1 MRKIQMYLLP
11 ITFFCIIFGG
21 FVVHVLTVDRP
32 QSEMENRT
40 LESANLSPSPQEIL
54 SGAWSKQVET
64 YISDQFPARD
74 TWMRNYV
81 YYQRAMG
88 KTYLNDKY
96 AVDDKSGWII
106 SKPAEEKPD
115 EELAYF
121 ATDLQKL
128 SEGLAEKNIPFT
140 YYSLPAKATYSRE
153 PSPSYMPEDAGVAN
167 NLRLHEFVTAK
178 GVDNVRL
185 YDEMK
190 NNDFS
195 AERNFFKTDHHWTIR
210 GAYSGY
216 QALMKTMSERL
227 GETIEPIPYNEAN
240 TYCLPNKFAGSWNK
254 ILYMT
259 VNNRDQVCYN
269 EPASFATQFT
279 IHVGSIEDGVTA
291 PYDAVYG
298 RAKKMSPET
307 VVNYAEA
314 YSRDF
319 SELTIVNNH
328 YDSDKHIVVIKDSY
342 FNTIQFHVAS
352 HFKELTILD
361 LRYLDKDAI
370 SYLQSLHPDYVV
382 LAYNDRNL
390 RLMPE

>member
-32 QSEMENRT
+32 QSEMENRP
-40 LESANLSPSPQEIL
+40 LESANISPSPQEIF

-81 YYQRAMG
+81 YFQRAMG

-96 AVDDKSGWII
+96 AVDDDSGWII
-106 SKPAEEKPD
+106 SKPAEAKSD
-115 EELAYF
+115 EELASF
-121 ATDLQKL
+121 ASDLQNL

-140 YYSLPAKATYSRE
+140 FYSLPAKATYSRE
-153 PSPSYMPEDAGVAN
+153 PSPSYMPDDAGIAN
-167 NLRLHEFVTAK
+167 NARLHELVTDAD
-178 GVDNVRL
+178 VDNIRL

-190 NNDFS
+190 NDFS
-195 AERNFFKTDHHWTIR
+195 TEQNFYKTDHHWTMR
-210 GAYSGY
+210 GAYAGY
-216 QALMKTMSERL
+216 EALMKTMSERL
-227 GETIEPIPYNEAN
+227 GETIEPIPYEEAN

-259 VNNRDQVCYN
+259 VNNHDEICYN

-279 IHVGSIEDGVTA
+279 IYDGTIEDGVTA
-291 PYDAVYG
+291 PYESVYG
-298 RAKKMSPET
+298 RAKQMSPDT
-307 VVNYAEA
+307 VVNYADA

-319 SELTIVNNH
+319 AELTIVNND
-328 YDSDKHIVVIKDSY
+328 YDSDKHVVVIKDSY
-342 FNTIQFHVAS
+342 FNAIQFHVAS
-352 HFKELTILD
+352 HFKKLTVLD
-361 LRYLDKDAI
+361 LRYLDKDVI
-370 SYLQSLHPDYVV
+370 SYLQSMHPDYVV

-390 RLMPE
+390 KLMPE

>member
-11 ITFFCIIFGG
+11 ITFFCIIFAG

-32 QSEMENRT
+32 QSEMENRP
-40 LESANLSPSPQEIL
+40 LESANLSPSPQEIF

-81 YYQRAMG
+81 YFQRAMG

-106 SKPAEEKPD
+106 SKPAEAKSD
-115 EELAYF
+115 KELASF
-121 ATDLQKL
+121 ASDLQKL

-140 YYSLPAKATYSRE
+140 FYSLPAKATYSRE
-153 PSPSYMPEDAGVAN
+153 PSPSYMPDDAGIVN
-167 NLRLHEFVTAK
+167 NVRLHELITAA

-185 YDEMK
+185 FDEMK
-190 NNDFS
+190 NDFS
-195 AERNFFKTDHHWTIR
+195 VERNFFKTDHHWTIR
-210 GAYSGY
+210 GAFSGY
-216 QALMKTMSERL
+216 QALIKTMNARL
-227 GETIEPIPYNEAN
+227 GESIKPIPYEEAN
-240 TYCLPNKFAGSWNK
+240 TYCLQNKFAGSWNK

-259 VNNRDQVCYN
+259 VNNHDQICYN
-269 EPASFATQFT
+269 EPVSFPTQFT
-279 IHVGSIEDGVTA
+279 IYDGTIEGGVTA

-298 RAKKMSPET
+298 RAKKMSPDT
-307 VVNYAEA
+307 VVTYADA

-319 SELTIVNNH
+319 AELTIVNNH
-328 YDSDKHIVVIKDSY
+328 YDSNNHVVVIKDSY
-342 FNTIQFHVAS
+342 FNSIQFHVAS
-352 HFKELTILD
+352 HFKKLTILD
-361 LRYLDKDAI
+361 LRYLDKDVI

-390 RLMPE
+390 KLMPE

>member
-32 QSEMENRT
+32 QSEMENRP
-40 LESANLSPSPQEIL
+40 LESANISPSPQEIF

-81 YYQRAMG
+81 YFQRAMG

-96 AVDDKSGWII
+96 AVDDDSGWII
-106 SKPAEEKPD
+106 SKPAEAKSD
-115 EELAYF
+115 EELASF
-121 ATDLQKL
+121 ASDLQNL

-140 YYSLPAKATYSRE
+140 FYSLPAKATYSRE
-153 PSPSYMPEDAGVAN
+153 PSPSYMPDDAGIAN
-167 NLRLHEFVTAK
+167 NARLHELVTAA
-178 GVDNVRL
+178 GIDNIRL
-185 YDEMK
+185 YDEMQ
-190 NNDFS
+190 NDFS
-195 AERNFFKTDHHWTIR
+195 AERNFYKTDHHWTMR
-210 GAYSGY
+210 GAYTGY
-216 QALMKTMSERL
+216 EALMKTMSERL
-227 GETIEPIPYNEAN
+227 GETIEPIPYEEAN

-259 VNNRDQVCYN
+259 VDNHDEICYN

-279 IHVGSIEDGVTA
+279 IYDGTIEDGVTA
-291 PYDAVYG
+291 PYESVYG
-298 RAKKMSPET
+298 RAKQMSPDT
-307 VVNYAEA
+307 VVNYADA

-319 SELTIVNNH
+319 AELTIVNND
-328 YDSDKHIVVIKDSY
+328 YDSDKHVVVIKDSY
-342 FNTIQFHVAS
+342 FNAIQFHVAS
-352 HFKELTILD
+352 HFKKLTVLD
-361 LRYLDKDAI
+361 LRYLDKDVI
-370 SYLQSLHPDYVV
+370 SYLQSMHPDYVV

-390 RLMPE
+390 KLMPE

>member
-32 QSEMENRT
+32 QSEMENRP
-40 LESANLSPSPQEIL
+40 LESANLSPSLHEVF

-81 YYQRAMG
+81 YFQRAMG

-106 SKPAEEKPD
+106 SKPAEAKSD
-115 EELAYF
+115 KELTSF
-121 ATDLQKL
+121 ASDLQKL

-140 YYSLPAKATYSRE
+140 FYSLPAKATYSRE
-153 PSPSYMPEDAGVAN
+153 PSPSYMPDDAGIAN
-167 NLRLHEFVTAK
+167 NVRLHELVTAA

-190 NNDFS
+190 NDFS

-227 GETIEPIPYNEAN
+227 GESIEPIPYEEAN
-240 TYCLPNKFAGSWNK
+240 TYCLTNKFAGSWNK

-259 VNNRDQVCYN
+259 VDNHDQICYN

-279 IHVGSIEDGVTA
+279 IYDGTIEGGVTA
-291 PYDAVYG
+291 PYDSVYG
-298 RAKKMSPET
+298 RAKKMSPNA
-307 VVNYAEA
+307 VVNYADA

-319 SELTIVNNH
+319 AELTIVNNH

-342 FNTIQFHVAS
+342 FNTIQFHMAS

-361 LRYLDKDAI
+361 LRYLDKDI
-370 SYLQSLHPDYVV
+370 IPYLQSMHPDYVV

-390 RLMPE
+390 KLMPE

>member
-1 MRKIQMYLLP
+1 MRKIQTYLLP

-32 QSEMENRT
+32 QSEMENRP
-40 LESANLSPSPQEIL
+40 LESANISPSPQEIF
-54 SGAWSKQVET
+54 SGQWSKQVES

-74 TWMRNYV
+74 TWMRDYV
-81 YYQRAMG
+81 FFQRAMG

-96 AVDDKSGWII
+96 AVDDESGWII
-106 SKPAEEKPD
+106 SKPAAAKSE
-115 EELAYF
+115 EELASF

-140 YYSLPAKATYSRE
+140 FYSLPAKATYSRE
-153 PSPSYMPEDAGVAN
+153 PSPSYMPDDAGIAN
-167 NLRLHEFVTAK
+167 NKKLHGLVTAA

-190 NNDFS
+190 EDFS
-195 AERNFFKTDHHWTIR
+195 AERSFFKTDHHWTMR

-216 QALMKTMSERL
+216 EALLKTISARL
-227 GETIEPIPYNEAN
+227 GETIKPIPFDEAN
-240 TYCLPNKFAGSWNK
+240 TFCLPNQFAGSWNK

-259 VNNRDQVCYN
+259 VDNNEQICYN

-279 IHVGSIEDGVTA
+279 IYDGTIEEGVTA
-291 PYDAVYG
+291 PYEAVYG
-298 RAKKMSPET
+298 RAKQMNPDAL
-307 VVNYAEA
+307 VNYADA

-319 SELTIVNNH
+319 AELTIVNDT
-328 YDSDKHIVVIKDSY
+328 YDSDKHLVVIKDSY

-352 HFKELTILD
+352 HFKTVTILD
-361 LRYLDKDAI
+361 LRYLEKDVI
-370 SYLQSLHPDYVV
+370 SYLQSMQPDYVV

-390 RLMPE
+390 KLMPE

>member
-11 ITFFCIIFGG
+11 ITFFCIIFAG

-32 QSEMENRT
+32 QSEMENRP
-40 LESANLSPSPQEIL
+40 LESANLSPSPQEIF

-81 YYQRAMG
+81 YFQRAMG

-106 SKPAEEKPD
+106 SKPAEAKSD
-115 EELAYF
+115 KELASF
-121 ATDLQKL
+121 ASDLQKL

-140 YYSLPAKATYSRE
+140 FYSLPAKATYSRE
-153 PSPSYMPEDAGVAN
+153 PNPSYMPDDAGIVN
-167 NLRLHEFVTAK
+167 NVRLHELITAA

-185 YDEMK
+185 FDEMK
-190 NNDFS
+190 NDFS
-195 AERNFFKTDHHWTIR
+195 VERNFFKTDHHWTIR
-210 GAYSGY
+210 GAFSGY
-216 QALMKTMSERL
+216 QALIKTMNARL
-227 GETIEPIPYNEAN
+227 GESIEPIPYEEAN
-240 TYCLPNKFAGSWNK
+240 TYCLQNKFAGSWNK

-259 VNNRDQVCYN
+259 VNNHDQICYN
-269 EPASFATQFT
+269 EPVSFPTQFT
-279 IHVGSIEDGVTA
+279 IYDGTIEGGVTA

-298 RAKKMSPET
+298 RAKKMSPDT
-307 VVNYAEA
+307 VVTYADA

-319 SELTIVNNH
+319 AELTIVNNH
-328 YDSDKHIVVIKDSY
+328 YDSDNHVVVIKDSY
-342 FNTIQFHVAS
+342 FNSIQFHVAS
-352 HFKELTILD
+352 HFKKLTILD
-361 LRYLDKDAI
+361 LRYLDKDVI

-390 RLMPE
+390 KLMPE

>member
-32 QSEMENRT
+32 QSEMENRP
-40 LESANLSPSPQEIL
+40 LESANISPSPQEIF

-81 YYQRAMG
+81 YFQRAMG

-96 AVDDKSGWII
+96 AVDDDSGWII
-106 SKPAEEKPD
+106 SKPAEAKSD
-115 EELAYF
+115 EELASF
-121 ATDLQKL
+121 ASDLQNL

-140 YYSLPAKATYSRE
+140 FYSLPAKATYSRE
-153 PSPSYMPEDAGVAN
+153 PSPSYMPDDAGIAN
-167 NLRLHEFVTAK
+167 NARLHELVTAA
-178 GVDNVRL
+178 GVDNIRL

-190 NNDFS
+190 NDFS
-195 AERNFFKTDHHWTIR
+195 AERNFYKTDHHWTMR
-210 GAYSGY
+210 GAYAGY
-216 QALMKTMSERL
+216 EALMETMSVRL
-227 GETIEPIPYNEAN
+227 GETIEPIPYEEAN

-259 VNNRDQVCYN
+259 VDNHDEICYN

-279 IHVGSIEDGVTA
+279 IYDGTIEDGVTA
-291 PYDAVYG
+291 PYESVYG
-298 RAKKMSPET
+298 RAKQMSPDT
-307 VVNYAEA
+307 VVNYADA

-319 SELTIVNNH
+319 AELTIVNND
-328 YDSDKHIVVIKDSY
+328 YDSDKHVVVIKDSY
-342 FNTIQFHVAS
+342 FNAIQFHVAS
-352 HFKELTILD
+352 HFKKLTVLD
-361 LRYLDKDAI
+361 LRYLDKDVI
-370 SYLQSLHPDYVV
+370 SYLQSMHPDYVV

-390 RLMPE
+390 KLMPE

>member
-32 QSEMENRT
+32 QSEMENRP
-40 LESANLSPSPQEIL
+40 LESANISPSPQEIF

-81 YYQRAMG
+81 YFQRAMG

-96 AVDDKSGWII
+96 AVDDDSGWII
-106 SKPAEEKPD
+106 SKPAEAKSD
-115 EELAYF
+115 EELASF
-121 ATDLQKL
+121 AADLQNL

-140 YYSLPAKATYSRE
+140 FYSLPAKATYSRE
-153 PSPSYMPEDAGVAN
+153 PSPSYMPDDAGIANNARLHELVTDAGV
-167 NLRLHEFVTAK
+167 
-178 GVDNVRL
+178 DNIRL

-190 NNDFS
+190 NDFS
-195 AERNFFKTDHHWTIR
+195 AERNFYKTDHHWTMR
-210 GAYSGY
+210 GAYTGY
-216 QALMKTMSERL
+216 EALMKTMSERL
-227 GETIEPIPYNEAN
+227 GETIEPIPYEEAN

-259 VNNRDQVCYN
+259 VDNHDEICYN

-279 IHVGSIEDGVTA
+279 IYDGTIEGGVTA
-291 PYDAVYG
+291 PYESVYG
-298 RAKKMSPET
+298 RAKQMSPDT
-307 VVNYAEA
+307 VVNYADA

-319 SELTIVNNH
+319 AELTIVNND
-328 YDSDKHIVVIKDSY
+328 YDIDKHVVVIKDSY
-342 FNTIQFHVAS
+342 FNAIQFHVAS
-352 HFKELTILD
+352 HFKKLTVLD
-361 LRYLDKDAI
+361 LRYLDKDVI
-370 SYLQSLHPDYVV
+370 SYLQSMHPDYVV

-390 RLMPE
+390 KLMPE

>member
-1 MRKIQMYLLP
+1 MRKIQTYLLP

-32 QSEMENRT
+32 QSEMENRA
-40 LESANLSPSPQEIL
+40 LASANITPSPQEIF
-54 SGAWSKQVET
+54 SGDWSKQVET

-81 YYQRAMG
+81 NFQRIVG

-106 SKPAEEKPD
+106 SKPAAAKPE
-115 EELAYF
+115 EELASF
-121 ATDLQKL
+121 ASDLQRL
-128 SEGLAEKNIPFT
+128 SEGLAEKHIPFT
-140 YYSLPAKATYSRE
+140 FYSLPAKATYSRE
-153 PSPSYMPEDAGVAN
+153 PSPSYMPDDAGIAN
-167 NLRLHEFVTAK
+167 NTKLHELVTAA

-185 YDEMK
+185 YNDMQD
-190 NNDFS
+190 DFS
-195 AERNFFKTDHHWTIR
+195 AERNFYKTDHHWTIR

-216 QALMKTMSERL
+216 EALISTLSERL
-227 GETIEPIPYNEAN
+227 GETIAPIPYDEEK
-240 TYCLPNKFAGSWNK
+240 TFCLPNKFAGSWNK

-259 VNNRDQVCYN
+259 VDNDEQICYN
-269 EPASFATQFT
+269 EPDSFASQFT
-279 IHVGSIEDGVTA
+279 IYDGTIEDGVTA
-291 PYDAVYG
+291 PYEAVYG
-298 RAKKMSPET
+298 RAKQMSADA

-319 SELTIVNNH
+319 AELTIVNKN
-328 YDSDKHIVVIKDSY
+328 YDSDKHLVVIKDSY

-352 HFKELTILD
+352 HFKTLTILD
-361 LRYLDKDAI
+361 LRYLDKDI
-370 SYLQSLHPDYVV
+370 IPYLQSMQPDYVV

-390 RLMPE
+390 KLMPE

>member
-32 QSEMENRT
+32 QSEMENRP
-40 LESANLSPSPQEIL
+40 LESANISPSPQEIF

-81 YYQRAMG
+81 YFQRVMG

-96 AVDDKSGWII
+96 AVDDDSGWII
-106 SKPAEEKPD
+106 SKPAEAKFD
-115 EELAYF
+115 EELASF
-121 ATDLQKL
+121 ASDLQNL

-140 YYSLPAKATYSRE
+140 FYSLPAKATYSRE
-153 PSPSYMPEDAGVAN
+153 PSPSYMPEDAGIAN
-167 NLRLHEFVTAK
+167 NARLHELVTDA
-178 GVDNVRL
+178 GVDNIRL

-190 NNDFS
+190 NDFS
-195 AERNFFKTDHHWTIR
+195 AERNFYKTDHHWTMR
-210 GAYSGY
+210 GAYAGY
-216 QALMKTMSERL
+216 EALMKTMSERL
-227 GETIEPIPYNEAN
+227 GETIEPIPYEEAN

-259 VNNRDQVCYN
+259 VDNHDEICYN

-279 IHVGSIEDGVTA
+279 IYDGTIEGGVTA
-291 PYDAVYG
+291 PYESVYG
-298 RAKKMSPET
+298 RAKQMSPDT
-307 VVNYAEA
+307 VVNYADA

-319 SELTIVNNH
+319 AELTIVNND

-342 FNTIQFHVAS
+342 FNAIQFHVAS
-352 HFKELTILD
+352 HFKKLTVLD
-361 LRYLDKDAI
+361 LRYLDKDVI
-370 SYLQSLHPDYVV
+370 SYLQSMHPDYVV

-390 RLMPE
+390 KLMPE

>member
-1 MRKIQMYLLP
+1 MRKIQTYLLP

-21 FVVHVLTVDRP
+21 FVLHVLTVDRP
-32 QSEMENRT
+32 QSEMENRP
-40 LESANLSPSPQEIL
+40 LESANISPSPQEIF
-54 SGAWSKQVET
+54 SGKWSKQVES

-74 TWMRNYV
+74 TWMRDYV
-81 YYQRAMG
+81 FFQRAMG

-96 AVDDKSGWII
+96 AVDDESGWII
-106 SKPAEEKPD
+106 SKPAALKTE
-115 EELAYF
+115 EELASF

-140 YYSLPAKATYSRE
+140 FYSLPAKATYSRE
-153 PSPSYMPEDAGVAN
+153 PSPSYMPDDAGIAN
-167 NLRLHEFVTAK
+167 NTKLHELVTAA

-190 NNDFS
+190 ADFS
-195 AERNFFKTDHHWTIR
+195 AERNFFKTDHHWTMR

-216 QALMKTMSERL
+216 EALLKTISERL
-227 GETIEPIPYNEAN
+227 GETIKPIPFDEAN
-240 TYCLPNKFAGSWNK
+240 TFCLPNQFAGSWNK

-259 VNNRDQVCYN
+259 VDKNEQICYN

-279 IHVGSIEDGVTA
+279 IYDGTMEEGITA
-291 PYDAVYG
+291 PYEAVYG
-298 RAKKMSPET
+298 RAKKMSPDAL
-307 VVNYAEA
+307 VNYADA

-319 SELTIVNNH
+319 AELTIVNGN
-328 YDSDKHIVVIKDSY
+328 YDSDKHLVVIKDSY

-352 HFKELTILD
+352 HFKTVTILD
-361 LRYLDKDAI
+361 LRYLEKDVI
-370 SYLQSLHPDYVV
+370 SYLQSMQPDYVV

-390 RLMPE
+390 KLMPE

>member
-1 MRKIQMYLLP
+1 MRKIQTYLLP

-32 QSEMENRT
+32 QSEMENRP
-40 LESANLSPSPQEIL
+40 LESANISPSPQEIF
-54 SGAWSKQVET
+54 SGQWSKQVES

-74 TWMRNYV
+74 TWMRDYV
-81 YYQRAMG
+81 LFQRAIG

-96 AVDDKSGWII
+96 AVDDESGWII
-106 SKPAEEKPD
+106 SKPAAAKSE
-115 EELAYF
+115 EELASF

-140 YYSLPAKATYSRE
+140 FYSLPAKATYSRE
-153 PSPSYMPEDAGVAN
+153 PNPSYMPDDAGIAN
-167 NLRLHEFVTAK
+167 NKKLHGLVTAA

-190 NNDFS
+190 EDFS
-195 AERNFFKTDHHWTIR
+195 AERSFFKTDHHWTMR

-216 QALMKTMSERL
+216 EALLKTISARL
-227 GETIEPIPYNEAN
+227 GETIKPIPFDEAN
-240 TYCLPNKFAGSWNK
+240 TFCLPNQFAGSWNK

-259 VNNRDQVCYN
+259 VDNNEQICYN

-279 IHVGSIEDGVTA
+279 IYDGTIEEGVTA
-291 PYDAVYG
+291 PYEAVYG
-298 RAKKMSPET
+298 RAKQMNPDAL
-307 VVNYAEA
+307 VNYADA

-319 SELTIVNNH
+319 AELTIVNDT
-328 YDSDKHIVVIKDSY
+328 YDSDKHLVVIKDSY

-352 HFKELTILD
+352 HFKTVTILD
-361 LRYLDKDAI
+361 LRYLEKNVI
-370 SYLQSLHPDYVV
+370 SYLQSMQPDYVV

-390 RLMPE
+390 KLMPE

>member
-32 QSEMENRT
+32 QSEMENRP
-40 LESANLSPSPQEIL
+40 LESANISPSPQEIL

-81 YYQRAMG
+81 YFQRAMG

-96 AVDDKSGWII
+96 AVDDDSGWII
-106 SKPAEEKPD
+106 SKPAEAKSD
-115 EELAYF
+115 EELASF
-121 ATDLQKL
+121 ASDLQTL
-128 SEGLAEKNIPFT
+128 SEGLAEENIPFT
-140 YYSLPAKATYSRE
+140 FYSLPAKATYSRE
-153 PSPSYMPEDAGVAN
+153 PSPSYMPDDAGIAN
-167 NLRLHEFVTAK
+167 NARLHELVTDAD
-178 GVDNVRL
+178 VDNIRL

-190 NNDFS
+190 NDFS
-195 AERNFFKTDHHWTIR
+195 AERNFYKTDHHWTMR

-216 QALMKTMSERL
+216 EALMKTMSERL
-227 GETIEPIPYNEAN
+227 GETIEPIPYEEAN

-259 VNNRDQVCYN
+259 VDNQDQICYN
-269 EPASFATQFT
+269 EPASFSTQFT
-279 IHVGSIEDGVTA
+279 IYDGTIEDGVTA
-291 PYDAVYG
+291 PYEAVYG
-298 RAKKMSPET
+298 RAKQTSPDK
-307 VVNYAEA
+307 VVNYADA

-319 SELTIVNNH
+319 AELTIVNND

-342 FNTIQFHVAS
+342 FNAIQFHVAS
-352 HFKELTILD
+352 HFKKMTILD
-361 LRYLDKDAI
+361 LRYLDKDLI
-370 SYLQSLHPDYVV
+370 PYLQSMHPDYVV

-390 RLMPE
+390 KLMPE

>member
-32 QSEMENRT
+32 QSEMENRP
-40 LESANLSPSPQEIL
+40 LESANISPSPQEIF

-81 YYQRAMG
+81 YFQRAMG

-96 AVDDKSGWII
+96 AVDDDSGWII
-106 SKPAEEKPD
+106 SKPAEAKSD
-115 EELAYF
+115 EELASF
-121 ATDLQKL
+121 ASDLQNL

-140 YYSLPAKATYSRE
+140 FYSLPAKATYSRE
-153 PSPSYMPEDAGVAN
+153 PSPSYMPDDAGIANNARLHELVTDAGV
-167 NLRLHEFVTAK
+167 
-178 GVDNVRL
+178 DNIRL

-190 NNDFS
+190 NDFS
-195 AERNFFKTDHHWTIR
+195 TEQNFYKTDHHWTMR
-210 GAYSGY
+210 GAYAGY
-216 QALMKTMSERL
+216 EALMKTMSERL
-227 GETIEPIPYNEAN
+227 GETIEPIPYEEAN

-259 VNNRDQVCYN
+259 VNNHDEICYN

-279 IHVGSIEDGVTA
+279 IYDGTIEDGVTA
-291 PYDAVYG
+291 PYESVYG
-298 RAKKMSPET
+298 RAKQMSPDT
-307 VVNYAEA
+307 VVNYADA

-319 SELTIVNNH
+319 AELTIVNND
-328 YDSDKHIVVIKDSY
+328 YDSDKHVVVIKDSY
-342 FNTIQFHVAS
+342 FNAIQFHVAS
-352 HFKELTILD
+352 HFKKLTVLD
-361 LRYLDKDAI
+361 LRYLDKDVI
-370 SYLQSLHPDYVV
+370 SYLQSMHPDYVV

-390 RLMPE
+390 KLMPE

>member
-1 MRKIQMYLLP
+1 MRKIQTYLLP

-32 QSEMENRT
+32 QSEMENRP
-40 LESANLSPSPQEIL
+40 LESANISPSPQEIF
-54 SGAWSKQVET
+54 SGKWSKQVES

-74 TWMRNYV
+74 TWMRDYV
-81 YYQRAMG
+81 FFQRAMG

-96 AVDDKSGWII
+96 AVDDESGWII
-106 SKPAEEKPD
+106 SKPAALKPE
-115 EELAYF
+115 EELASF

-128 SEGLAEKNIPFT
+128 SEGLAAKNIPFT
-140 YYSLPAKATYSRE
+140 FYSLPAKATYSRE
-153 PSPSYMPEDAGVAN
+153 PSPSYMPDDAGIAN
-167 NLRLHEFVTAK
+167 NTKLHELVTAA

-190 NNDFS
+190 EEFS
-195 AERNFFKTDHHWTIR
+195 AARNFFKTDHHWTMR

-216 QALMKTMSERL
+216 EALLKTVSERL
-227 GETIEPIPYNEAN
+227 GETITPIPFDEAN
-240 TYCLPNKFAGSWNK
+240 TFCLPNQFAGSWNK

-259 VNNRDQVCYN
+259 VDNNEQICYN

-279 IHVGSIEDGVTA
+279 IYDGTMAEGITA
-291 PYDAVYG
+291 PYEAVYG
-298 RAKKMSPET
+298 RAKQMSPDAL
-307 VVNYAEA
+307 VNYADA

-319 SELTIVNNH
+319 AELTIVNEN
-328 YDSDKHIVVIKDSY
+328 YDSNKHLVVIKDSY

-352 HFKELTILD
+352 HFKTVTILD
-361 LRYLDKDAI
+361 LRYLEKDVI
-370 SYLQSLHPDYVV
+370 SYLQSMQSDYVV

-390 RLMPE
+390 KLMPE

>member
-32 QSEMENRT
+32 QSEMENRP
-40 LESANLSPSPQEIL
+40 LESANISPSPQEIL

-81 YYQRAMG
+81 YFQRAMG

-96 AVDDKSGWII
+96 AVDDDSGWII
-106 SKPAEEKPD
+106 SKPAEAKSD
-115 EELAYF
+115 EELASF
-121 ATDLQKL
+121 ASDLQTL
-128 SEGLAEKNIPFT
+128 SEGLAEENIPFT
-140 YYSLPAKATYSRE
+140 FYSLPAKATYSRE
-153 PSPSYMPEDAGVAN
+153 PSPSYMPDDAGIAN
-167 NLRLHEFVTAK
+167 NARLHELVTDAD
-178 GVDNVRL
+178 VDNIRL

-190 NNDFS
+190 NDFS
-195 AERNFFKTDHHWTIR
+195 AERNFYKTDHHWTMR

-216 QALMKTMSERL
+216 EALMKTMSERL
-227 GETIEPIPYNEAN
+227 GETIEPIPYEEAN

-259 VNNRDQVCYN
+259 VDNQDQICYN
-269 EPASFATQFT
+269 EPASFSTQFT
-279 IHVGSIEDGVTA
+279 IYDGTIEDGVTA
-291 PYDAVYG
+291 PYEAVYG
-298 RAKKMSPET
+298 RAKQMGPDK
-307 VVNYAEA
+307 VVNYADA

-319 SELTIVNNH
+319 AELTIVNND

-342 FNTIQFHVAS
+342 FNAIQFHVAS
-352 HFKELTILD
+352 HFKKMTILD
-361 LRYLDKDAI
+361 LRYLDKDLI
-370 SYLQSLHPDYVV
+370 PYLQSMHPDYVV

-390 RLMPE
+390 KLMPE

>member
-32 QSEMENRT
+32 QSEMENRP
-40 LESANLSPSPQEIL
+40 LESANISPSPQEIF

-81 YYQRAMG
+81 YFQRAMG

-96 AVDDKSGWII
+96 AVDDDSGWII
-106 SKPAEEKPD
+106 SKPAEAKSD
-115 EELAYF
+115 EELASF
-121 ATDLQKL
+121 TSDLQNL

-140 YYSLPAKATYSRE
+140 FYSLPAKATYSRE
-153 PSPSYMPEDAGVAN
+153 PSPSYMPDDAGIANNARLHELVTDAGV
-167 NLRLHEFVTAK
+167 
-178 GVDNVRL
+178 DNIRL

-190 NNDFS
+190 NDFS
-195 AERNFFKTDHHWTIR
+195 AERNFYKTDHHWTMR
-210 GAYSGY
+210 GAYTGY
-216 QALMKTMSERL
+216 EALMKTMSERL
-227 GETIEPIPYNEAN
+227 GETIEPIPYGEAN

-259 VNNRDQVCYN
+259 VDNHDEICYN

-279 IHVGSIEDGVTA
+279 IYDGTIEDGVTA
-291 PYDAVYG
+291 PYESVYG
-298 RAKKMSPET
+298 RAKQMSPDT
-307 VVNYAEA
+307 VVNYADA

-319 SELTIVNNH
+319 AELTIVNND

-342 FNTIQFHVAS
+342 FNAIQFHVAS
-352 HFKELTILD
+352 HFKKLTVLD
-361 LRYLDKDAI
+361 LRYLDKDVI
-370 SYLQSLHPDYVV
+370 SYLQSMHPDYVV

-390 RLMPE
+390 KLMPE

>member
-32 QSEMENRT
+32 QSEMENRP
-40 LESANLSPSPQEIL
+40 LESANISPSPQEIF

-81 YYQRAMG
+81 YFQRAMG

-96 AVDDKSGWII
+96 AVDDDSGWII
-106 SKPAEEKPD
+106 SKPAEAKSD
-115 EELAYF
+115 EELASF
-121 ATDLQKL
+121 AADLQNL

-140 YYSLPAKATYSRE
+140 FYSLPAKATYSRE
-153 PSPSYMPEDAGVAN
+153 PSPSYMPDDAGIANNARLHELVTDAGV
-167 NLRLHEFVTAK
+167 
-178 GVDNVRL
+178 DNIRL

-190 NNDFS
+190 NDFS
-195 AERNFFKTDHHWTIR
+195 AERNFYKTDHHWTMR
-210 GAYSGY
+210 GAYAGY
-216 QALMKTMSERL
+216 EALMNTMSERL
-227 GETIEPIPYNEAN
+227 GETIEPIPYEEAN

-259 VNNRDQVCYN
+259 VDNHDEICYN

-279 IHVGSIEDGVTA
+279 IYDGTIEDGVTA
-291 PYDAVYG
+291 PYESVYG
-298 RAKKMSPET
+298 RAKQMSPDT
-307 VVNYAEA
+307 VVNYADA

-319 SELTIVNNH
+319 AELTIVNND
-328 YDSDKHIVVIKDSY
+328 YDSDKHVVVIKDSY
-342 FNTIQFHVAS
+342 FNAIQFHVAS
-352 HFKELTILD
+352 HFKKLTVLD
-361 LRYLDKDAI
+361 LRYLDKDVI
-370 SYLQSLHPDYVV
+370 SYLQSMDPDYVV

-390 RLMPE
+390 KLMPE

>member
-32 QSEMENRT
+32 QSEMENRP
-40 LESANLSPSPQEIL
+40 LESANISPSPQEIF

-81 YYQRAMG
+81 YFQRAMG

-96 AVDDKSGWII
+96 AVDDDSGWII
-106 SKPAEEKPD
+106 SKPAEAKSD
-115 EELAYF
+115 EELASF
-121 ATDLQKL
+121 ASDLQNL

-140 YYSLPAKATYSRE
+140 FYSLPAKATYSRE
-153 PSPSYMPEDAGVAN
+153 PSPSYMPDDAGIAN
-167 NLRLHEFVTAK
+167 NARLHELVTAA
-178 GVDNVRL
+178 GVDNIRL

-190 NNDFS
+190 NDFS
-195 AERNFFKTDHHWTIR
+195 AVQNFYKTDHHWTMR
-210 GAYSGY
+210 GAYAGY
-216 QALMKTMSERL
+216 EALMETMSERL
-227 GETIEPIPYNEAN
+227 GETIEPIPFEEAN

-259 VNNRDQVCYN
+259 VDNHDEICYN

-279 IHVGSIEDGVTA
+279 IYDGTIEDGVTA
-291 PYDAVYG
+291 PYESVYG
-298 RAKKMSPET
+298 RAKQMSPDT
-307 VVNYAEA
+307 VVNYADA

-319 SELTIVNNH
+319 AELTIVNND
-328 YDSDKHIVVIKDSY
+328 YESDKHIVVIKDSY
-342 FNTIQFHVAS
+342 FNAIQFHVAS
-352 HFKELTILD
+352 HFKKLTVLD
-361 LRYLDKDAI
+361 LRYLDKDVI
-370 SYLQSLHPDYVV
+370 SYLQSMHPDYVV

-390 RLMPE
+390 KLMPE

>member
-1 MRKIQMYLLP
+1 MRKIQTYLLP

-32 QSEMENRT
+32 QSEMENRP
-40 LESANLSPSPQEIL
+40 LESANISPSPQEIF
-54 SGAWSKQVET
+54 SGKWSKQVES

-74 TWMRNYV
+74 TWMRDYV
-81 YYQRAMG
+81 FFQRAMG

-96 AVDDKSGWII
+96 AVDDDSGWII
-106 SKPAEEKPD
+106 SKPAAAKSE
-115 EELAYF
+115 EELVSF
-121 ATDLQKL
+121 ATDLQQL

-140 YYSLPAKATYSRE
+140 FYSLPAKATYSRE
-153 PSPSYMPEDAGVAN
+153 PSPSYMPDDAGIAN
-167 NLRLHEFVTAK
+167 NTKLHELVTAA

-190 NNDFS
+190 ADFS
-195 AERNFFKTDHHWTIR
+195 AERNFFKTDHHWTMR

-216 QALMKTMSERL
+216 EALLKTISARI
-227 GETIEPIPYNEAN
+227 GETIKPIPFDEAN
-240 TYCLPNKFAGSWNK
+240 TFCLPNQFAGSWNK

-259 VNNRDQVCYN
+259 VDNNEQICYN

-279 IHVGSIEDGVTA
+279 IYDGTMEEGITA
-291 PYDAVYG
+291 PYEAVYG
-298 RAKKMSPET
+298 RAKKMSPDAL
-307 VVNYAEA
+307 VNYADA

-319 SELTIVNNH
+319 AELTIVNEN
-328 YDSDKHIVVIKDSY
+328 YDSDKHLVVIKDSY

-352 HFKELTILD
+352 HFKTVTILD
-361 LRYLDKDAI
+361 LRYLENDVI
-370 SYLQSLHPDYVV
+370 SYLQSMQPDYVV

-390 RLMPE
+390 KLMPE